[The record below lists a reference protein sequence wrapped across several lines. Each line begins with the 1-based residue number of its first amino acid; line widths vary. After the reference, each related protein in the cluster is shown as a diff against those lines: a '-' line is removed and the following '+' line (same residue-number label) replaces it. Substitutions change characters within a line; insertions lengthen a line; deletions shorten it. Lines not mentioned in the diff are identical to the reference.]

1 MEKQI
6 DRKEAIRA
14 YKEAP
19 RPAGVFQIKNLVSG
33 KVYLGSSLNLNGPI
47 NRAKFELKNRMNRIE
62 QLQKDY
68 DELGDEKFSFDIL
81 EVVTPKDDPD
91 FNLEDE
97 LTLLE
102 EIWIEK
108 LQPFGEKGYNID
120 RKIRQA

>member
-1 MEKQI
+1 MI

-47 NRAKFELKNRMNRIE
+47 NRAKFELQQKIHRIPE
-62 QLQKDY
+62 LQKDY
-68 DELGDEKFSFDIL
+68 DELGPDKFSFDIL
-81 EVVTPKDDPD
+81 EVVKPKDDPD

-97 LTLLE
+97 LTLIE

-108 LQPFGEKGYNID
+108 VQPFGEKGYNKE

>member
-1 MEKQI
+1 MI

-19 RPAGVFQIKNLVSG
+19 KPAGVFQIKNLVSG
-33 KVYLGSSLNLNGPI
+33 KVYLGSCLNLNGSL
-47 NRAKFELKNRMNRIE
+47 NRAKFELKNKMNRIE

-68 DELGDEKFSFDIL
+68 DELGADNFSFDII
-81 EVVTPKDDPD
+81 EVVTPKDDPN

-108 LQPFGEKGYNID
+108 LQPFSEKGYNKD
-120 RKIRQA
+120 PKIRQA

>member
-1 MEKQI
+1 MI

-14 YKEAP
+14 YKETP
-19 RPAGVFQIKNLVSG
+19 KPAGVFQIKNLVNG
-33 KVYLGSSLNLNGPI
+33 KVYLGSSLNLNGPL
-47 NRAKFELKNRMNRIE
+47 NRAKFELRNKMNRIE
-62 QLQKDY
+62 ELQKDY
-68 DELGDEKFSFDIL
+68 DELGPDKFSFDIL
-81 EVVTPKDDPD
+81 EIVTPKDDPY

-120 RKIRQA
+120 PKIRQA